1 MILVPNRWRA
11 LIGPWIILV
20 LMYTALNQTVAKAPS
35 TYFVF
40 GDNSGGSTY
49 LVVQM
54 IQIRMDR
61 CYSRLILQGCLR
73 STPYAVFSPTQW
85 RLPRLA
91 VDITEYT

>member
-1 MILVPNRWRA
+1 MILVPNKWRA

-40 GDNSGGSTY
+40 GDSGGGKY

-61 CYSRLILQGCLR
+61 CYSRLILQGCLLCTKY
-73 STPYAVFSPTQW
+73 SVCCIQSDSVEATQ
-85 RLPRLA
+85 A
-91 VDITEYT
+91 GG

>member
-1 MILVPNRWRA
+1 MESADWPVD
-11 LIGPWIILV
+11 
-20 LMYTALNQTVAKAPS
+20 YTGVDVRSLKPDSGKS
-35 TYFVF
+35 TEYFVF
-40 GDNSGGSTY
+40 GDSSGGSTPY

-91 VDITEYT
+91 VDITEYCT